1 MSTLDENW
9 EEVTTTHNACLTPPG
24 LLRKAVVV
32 SAAGEGKP
40 VTRPTRR
47 WSGVK
52 GTQENIRRTTS
63 PAMTAKYGMAKNNY
77 RDTNQQMQTMTNG
90 CQDVSCRGTG
100 SLQLKEVGQDK
111 APTLNF
117 SPLGLFAM

>member
-1 MSTLDENW
+1 MSTWDENW
-9 EEVTTTHNACLTPPG
+9 KEVTTTHNACLTHPG

-47 WSGVK
+47 RSGVK
-52 GTQENIRRTTS
+52 GTQDNIRRATS

-77 RDTNQQMQTMTNG
+77 RSTNQ
-90 CQDVSCRGTG
+90 
-100 SLQLKEVGQDK
+100 
-111 APTLNF
+111 
-117 SPLGLFAM
+117 

>member
-1 MSTLDENW
+1 MSTLEEEW

-40 VTRPTRR
+40 VTRPTKR

-52 GTQENIRRTTS
+52 GTQDNIRRATS

-77 RDTNQQMQTMTNG
+77 RSTNQ
-90 CQDVSCRGTG
+90 
-100 SLQLKEVGQDK
+100 
-111 APTLNF
+111 
-117 SPLGLFAM
+117 